1 MTRFLYWRKM
11 TWVIA
16 LAGALLLVWVISG
29 GFSVA
34 VIVLS
39 VAVLCVLGVVWFMT
53 RPLWRQGRGIR
64 LRQLKYVDLPLRS
77 PSTTPSASVS

>member
-16 LAGALLLVWVISG
+16 LAGALLLVWVVSG

-39 VAVLCVLGVVWFMT
+39 VAVLCVLGVVWYMT

-77 PSTTPSASVS
+77 PSNTTSGSLS

>member
-1 MTRFLYWRKM
+1 M

-16 LAGALLLVWVISG
+16 LAGALLLVWVVSG
-29 GFSVA
+29 GFSVS

-39 VAVLCVLGVVWFMT
+39 VAVLCVLGVVWYMT

-77 PSTTPSASVS
+77 PSNTPSGSVS

>member
-1 MTRFLYWRKM
+1 MTRFRYWRKM

-16 LAGALLLVWVISG
+16 LAGALLLVWVVSG

-39 VAVLCVLGVVWFMT
+39 VAVLCVLGVVWYMT

-77 PSTTPSASVS
+77 PSNTPSGSVS

>member
-1 MTRFLYWRKM
+1 M

-16 LAGALLLVWVISG
+16 LASALLLVWVVSG
-29 GFSVA
+29 KFSLTA
-34 VIVLS
+34 IVLS
-39 VAVLCVLGVVWFMT
+39 VALLGVLGVVWSQT

-77 PSTTPSASVS
+77 PSNTTSGSVS